1 MRRGRGC
8 GQEGLPSLGLFPRAG
23 RLDGCQVRQG
33 AEWGRGT
40 GGGFWSGYLW
50 EARWTLHVILDKVGG
65 WRGGAGQAG
74 PPSTCRQGGAALG
87 RQELAVVTK
96 SPPEE
101 QGFGSSSGCGPPP
114 PRAPH
119 PLRPSPAHREHHDRV
134 LHDGADAGL
143 GRGLLHL
150 QPHEGCPPELPAPLR
165 RQRLLP
171 GWPLSPTWGGPPGL
185 PPIPACSAWG
195 RPAASLCR
203 SHHFL
208 RALWPQGSAWLSD
221 MLPRVRLCSA
231 LRLTPA
237 PAPHPCL
244 AGPALWGVTHSRPCQ
259 GEQTA
264 SPCPL
269 LGPL

>member
-40 GGGFWSGYLW
+40 GGGFWSGHLW

-74 PPSTCRQGGAALG
+74 PPSTCHQGGAVLG

-101 QGFGSSSGCGPPP
+101 QGFGSSSGCGPPL

-171 GWPLSPTWGGPPGL
+171 GWPLSPTRGGPPGL
-185 PPIPACSAWG
+185 PPSLPVVPGGAQPPPCAEATTFSG
-195 RPAASLCR
+195 RSGP
-203 SHHFL
+203 
-208 RALWPQGSAWLSD
+208 RALPGSRTCCPGCSCAPRSVSR
-221 MLPRVRLCSA
+221 LPPPPTPVWRALLC
-231 LRLTPA
+231 
-237 PAPHPCL
+237 
-244 AGPALWGVTHSRPCQ
+244 GVTHSRPCQ